1 MFTTQHRGYFLFP
14 AIRAPLARLLCPQF
28 TFSSSRDCYC
38 LTFDQANKCQLHD
51 VYYTFARKTP
61 LEKPSTSRHLGFRLY
76 TAMPYFTRQ
85 NSLFVMPRIPRKQN
99 PLSFK
104 QNKNEQTKAEQ
115 KFARR
120 ITAFYPD
127 NFWLFFCDLFA
138 VNKNTTTCNHCL

>member
-104 QNKNEQTKAEQ
+104 QNKNEQKKSRTKI
-115 KFARR
+115 RS
-120 ITAFYPD
+120 
-127 NFWLFFCDLFA
+127 
-138 VNKNTTTCNHCL
+138 KNNSVLSRQFLVIFL